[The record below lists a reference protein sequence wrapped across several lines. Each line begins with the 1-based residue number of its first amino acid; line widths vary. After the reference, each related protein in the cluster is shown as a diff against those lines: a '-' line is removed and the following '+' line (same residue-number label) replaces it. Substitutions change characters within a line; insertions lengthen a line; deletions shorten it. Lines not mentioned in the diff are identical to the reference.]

1 MYSIFRSF
9 SCSLFDLGLNSSRR
23 HLQSGGAS
31 IAGSLHGINSGTL
44 IIPPAPLP
52 PRAIHQ
58 PPHICISGSSLD
70 LGPGNYP
77 GILINGDSL
86 EDSSSTSNDSIG
98 SIPFLNECETDNMG
112 HMILQQGE
120 NV

>member
-1 MYSIFRSF
+1 M
-9 SCSLFDLGLNSSRR
+9 
-23 HLQSGGAS
+23 
-31 IAGSLHGINSGTL
+31 
-44 IIPPAPLP
+44 
-52 PRAIHQ
+52 HQ

-77 GILINGDSL
+77 GIMINGDSL

-98 SIPFLNECETDNMG
+98 SIPFLNDCDNDNMG
-112 HMILQQGE
+112 HMIVQQQVE